1 MRHFIDAILLFIE
14 RNEKN
19 MYKVNEM
26 VLYGNEGVCQIK
38 DITKRSFKGKEVEY
52 YVLKPVFVQGS
63 TVYVPVDN
71 PELNAKMKKILSA
84 EEIIDLIH
92 NMPNQQLPWIENDN
106 LRKEKYREIL
116 KNGDRQ
122 ELIQLIRTLYLHQQE
137 LKKAGKKFHATDEK
151 ILNEAEKIL
160 HHEFAYVLDI
170 KLEEVVPFISKEINI
185 EERKKAFYE

>member
-1 MRHFIDAILLFIE
+1 M
-14 RNEKN
+14 
-19 MYKVNEM
+19 
-26 VLYGNEGVCQIK
+26 
-38 DITKRSFKGKEVEY
+38 
-52 YVLKPVFVQGS
+52 
-63 TVYVPVDN
+63 
-71 PELNAKMKKILSA
+71 
-84 EEIIDLIH
+84 
-92 NMPNQQLPWIENDN
+92 
-106 LRKEKYREIL
+106 RKEKYREIL